1 MPKLRHLKERENWTY
16 TDKWVIKKN
25 NSKKF
30 SLKRHFYYNKKLCF
44 VVKKSQIEKANFGLY
59 AGRDFGKD
67 QVVAYYVGKT
77 LIEKKNNLYFYTGF
91 INTYG
96 NQDFNK
102 WLKTSEGGYV
112 MQVGNKWIDG
122 SKDNFN
128 GTGFIN
134 DSYKSKFKTNLKLNT
149 KGGFKTLKNI
159 NKGEELFFQYSK
171 GNTYW
176 KV

>member
-1 MPKLRHLKERENWTY
+1 MSNYEFSRKPINVPFVKTKNRLIQTMIPEPNTKVILDTL
-16 TDKWVIKKN
+16 DK
-25 NSKKF
+25 
-30 SLKRHFYYNKKLCF
+30 
-44 VVKKSQIEKANFGLY
+44 IESRSMHGQLPIIWDKA
-59 AGRDFGKD
+59 
-67 QVVAYYVGKT
+67 
-77 LIEKKNNLYFYTGF
+77 I
-91 INTYG
+91 
-96 NQDFNK
+96 DFNVYDK
-102 WLKTSEGGYV
+102 
-112 MQVGNKWIDG
+112 VGNKWIDG